1 MPTALDNMMKSKVR
15 PQTVKDQQ
23 SEDSAFQQHE
33 LTRPVKNMVWAFGLV
48 VAAATAK
55 VIWGDEMFPPEKD
68 PKGDP
73 KTWTREEMRRWL
85 AAVGYFPAGSE
96 GWIANL
102 GGQRNLFPQD
112 TDTKDDLLERV
123 LANMRQKKP

>member
-15 PQTVKDQQ
+15 PRPTEDQPSKD
-23 SEDSAFQQHE
+23 SVSQQHE
-33 LTRPVKNMVWAFGLV
+33 LTRPVKNMVWAFGIV

-85 AAVGYFPAGSE
+85 AA
-96 GWIANL
+96 
-102 GGQRNLFPQD
+102 RNLFPQE
-112 TDTKDDLLERV
+112 TDTKEDLLERV
-123 LANMRQKKP
+123 LANMRRTKA